1 MPNKPRRR
9 RRPKDPVAAA
19 LNRLADGL
27 TDTIGGALETI
38 MDHYL
43 PTPTGSQRQSQSPHP
58 PHQPHQPPSPPPPP
72 NFYEILEVSESA
84 SVETITAAYKS
95 LSSRYHPDNQE
106 TGDTNK
112 MQALNNARDVLL
124 DPVKRKTYDALLKR
138 SKR

>member
-1 MPNKPRRR
+1 MPAKKPTRRR
-9 RRPKDPVAAA
+9 KDPVATA

-27 TDTIGGALETI
+27 TDVL
-38 MDHYL
+38 
-43 PTPTGSQRQSQSPHP
+43 SQSLERVMDTFVPIVP
-58 PHQPHQPPSPPPPP
+58 PTQQQNRDRDRRSPFPDSTSTPPPP

-138 SKR
+138 SRR